1 MPRLVTPYHYRVY
14 ERCGTRWFVFD
25 AARVF
30 YNSTNQ
36 PLELQDIEQQFGL
49 TAEQVIIQL
58 FRINAG
64 RQGYY
69 LANLREQKYYYCG
82 PDFEDVKQTLQRLGI
97 GRADPMDAM

>member
-14 ERCGTRWFVFD
+14 ERSGTRWFVFD

-30 YNSTNQ
+30 YNSTDQ

-49 TAEQVIIQL
+49 TAEKVVIEL

-64 RQGYY
+64 RKGYY
-69 LANLREQKYYYCG
+69 LANLRDREYHYCG
-82 PDFEDVKQTLQRLGI
+82 PKFEDVKQMLQRLGI
-97 GRADPMDAM
+97 GRADPMDAI